1 MICGVLIDRSLMPDV
16 VCVCVVEI
24 IMKQLLHGKMS
35 CDAVVSSIKA
45 L

>member
-16 VCVCVVEI
+16 VCVCVEI